1 MRRMGFASICSF
13 VQIGFLVLSVPGADF
28 WQQRASY
35 NTRAQ
40 YSTVFTGTEVIVWG
54 GTAAYPD
61 YDGTRGEGGIY
72 NLANDTWRP
81 TSRINCPMERYLH
94 SAVWTG
100 REMIV
105 WGGTPTADLRDG
117 YKYDPVNDTWTPIS
131 MAGAPPLRW
140 NHRAV
145 WTGREMIVWG
155 GEGSPDGNWIYG
167 RSDGGRYDPETDTW
181 LPLAPC
187 PLQGRT
193 EHSAIWT
200 GSEMIIFGG
209 YRIDQASLNEWR
221 WTNFGDGARY
231 NPVNDSWTVI
241 TSVGEPAPRSQH
253 TAVWTGSEM
262 IIWGGGIGAG
272 TRPLLTLVAGGAS
285 YDPESDSWKEL
296 STKGMPESRIFHTAV
311 WTGEE
316 MIVWGGSTD
325 SDVTW
330 LNTGGRYNPVNK
342 KWRPTRFEGA
352 PEPLL
357 LERAETGVWT
367 GEALFLHAPTYTY
380 GQFSSNFTW
389 LYYPEKPRGGP
400 RHH

>member
-1 MRRMGFASICSF
+1 
-13 VQIGFLVLSVPGADF
+13 
-28 WQQRASY
+28 
-35 NTRAQ
+35 
-40 YSTVFTGTEVIVWG
+40 
-54 GTAAYPD
+54 
-61 YDGTRGEGGIY
+61 
-72 NLANDTWRP
+72 
-81 TSRINCPMERYLH
+81 
-94 SAVWTG
+94 
-100 REMIV
+100 
-105 WGGTPTADLRDG
+105 
-117 YKYDPVNDTWTPIS
+117 
-131 MAGAPPLRW
+131 
-140 NHRAV
+140 
-145 WTGREMIVWG
+145 
-155 GEGSPDGNWIYG
+155 
-167 RSDGGRYDPETDTW
+167 
-181 LPLAPC
+181 
-187 PLQGRT
+187 
-193 EHSAIWT
+193 
-200 GSEMIIFGG
+200 MIIFGG

-342 KWRPTRFEGA
+342 KWRPTTFEGA